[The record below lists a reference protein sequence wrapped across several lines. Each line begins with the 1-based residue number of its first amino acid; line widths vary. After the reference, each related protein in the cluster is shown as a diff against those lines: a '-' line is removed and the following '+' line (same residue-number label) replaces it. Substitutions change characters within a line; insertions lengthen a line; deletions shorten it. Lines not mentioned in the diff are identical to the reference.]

1 MMKLRGHHLICLHFY
16 DGEGYDEPFIE
27 NLEEV
32 LGRIGEAGVEVGEG
46 ADDVCSPC
54 PHRTEDR
61 CTHSRTAD
69 REIREMDARALS
81 LLGVEPGGRSEWKL
95 LRTKVE
101 EVFPF
106 WHKTYCFACSWRPV
120 CEKNGLFRK
129 LQSGVSPSPGSALE
143 S

>member
-32 LGRIGEAGVEVGEG
+32 IEAVKREGVVVAEG

-61 CTHSRTAD
+61 CTYSRAAD
-69 REIREMDARALS
+69 REIREMDQRALS
-81 LLGVEPGGRSEWKL
+81 LLELGEGGRAEWK
-95 LRTKVE
+95 
-101 EVFPF
+101 
-106 WHKTYCFACSWRPV
+106 
-120 CEKNGLFRK
+120 
-129 LQSGVSPSPGSALE
+129 ALGA
-143 S
+143 